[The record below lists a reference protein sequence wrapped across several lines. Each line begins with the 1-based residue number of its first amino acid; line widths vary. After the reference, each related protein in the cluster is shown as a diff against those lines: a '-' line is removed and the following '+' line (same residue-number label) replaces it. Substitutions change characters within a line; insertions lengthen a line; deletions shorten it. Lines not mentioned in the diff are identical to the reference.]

1 MKVLM
6 VSGEFPPMVGGVG
19 DYTACLASALHD
31 LGVQVSVVTSAQSR
45 PSEGAFSFPVIARV
59 PDWNFRSWG
68 SIRRNVERHAPD
80 IVHIQY
86 QAAAYRLHPAANLLP
101 IVLRVARAGVRSVVT
116 FHDLKVPF
124 IFPKAGPL
132 RERAVRLMARSS
144 DGVICTDEAD
154 LATVSHWGL
163 RPPAHLIPIGSNI
176 PVAQTGERTVSASDP
191 DAQQTLQIGYFGLLN
206 SSKGIDVLLRGYRIV
221 RQRGLSVTLTM
232 IGANLGDSDPT
243 NVAYARR
250 IKGQISELDIDG
262 SVRWT
267 GQLSPEDTS
276 RALQSLDA
284 CVLPYED
291 GASFRRGTLMAAL
304 AHGLPIITTR
314 PSRRPAGEASRCLSD
329 RENCLLVPPGDVG
342 ALAEAIQELANSP
355 SLRERLARGARDLS
369 KQFTWERIARK
380 TLDAYERVL
389 CAERPASPGEPVR

>member
-19 DYTACLASALHD
+19 DYTACLAGALRE
-31 LGVQVSVVTSAQSR
+31 LGVQVSVVTSARSR

-59 PDWNFRSWG
+59 QDWNFRSWG
-68 SIRRNVERHAPD
+68 PIRRNVERQAPD

-101 IVLRVARAGVRSVVT
+101 IVLRVARTGVRSIVT
-116 FHDLKVPF
+116 FHDLKVPYL
-124 IFPKAGPL
+124 FPKAGAL
-132 RERAVRLMARSS
+132 RGRTVRLMARSC

-163 RPPAHLIPIGSNI
+163 RSPAHLIPIGSNI
-176 PVAQTGERTVSASDP
+176 PVAQTGGRPVSASDP
-191 DAQQTLQIGYFGLLN
+191 DAQKTLQIGYFGLLN
-206 SSKGIDVLLRGYRIV
+206 SSKGIDILLRGYHIV

-232 IGANLGDSDPT
+232 VGANLGHSDPT

-250 IKGQISELDIDG
+250 IKGQVSEMDIDG
-262 SVRWT
+262 SIRWT
-267 GQLSPEDTS
+267 GQLSPADTS

-314 PSRRPAGEASRCLSD
+314 PSRRPGAAGPGLSD

-342 ALAEAIQELANSP
+342 ALAEAIEELANSP
-355 SLRERLARGARDLS
+355 SLRERLARGALDLS

-380 TLDAYERVL
+380 TLDAYEKVL
-389 CAERPASPGEPVR
+389 YAGRPLSPGEQAR